1 MASPTRAPSRAV
13 ELHLA
18 TAVSAR
24 RLAASFPE
32 DRELA
37 VRVAATAIGA
47 AAGELVVE
55 AERAELEAD
64 LGYAPTIRH
73 AVTADGATLRLVALD
88 RRAEP
93 VAVAGPVTGRDAVAL
108 YAQLEAVL
116 ADLVSALV
124 ASDLTP

>member
-13 ELHLA
+13 ALHLA
-18 TAVSAR
+18 TAVCAR
-24 RLAASFPE
+24 RLAERFAE

-55 AERAELEAD
+55 AERAELDAD
-64 LGYAPTIRH
+64 LGYSPTIRTS
-73 AVTADGATLRLVALD
+73 VTADGQTLSLVGLN

-93 VAVAGPVTGRDAVAL
+93 VAVAGPVTGRDAAAL
-108 YAQLEAVL
+108 YGQLEAVL
-116 ADLVSALV
+116 ADLVRALV
-124 ASDLTP
+124 ASDLAP